1 MVFDADTSKAK
12 QSINEL
18 TQALNKLGYGAI
30 PNSNNRLIDAKEFE
44 KAAA

>member
-18 TQALNKLGYGAI
+18 TQALNKLAYGSL
-30 PNSNNRLIDAKEFE
+30 PHNE
-44 KAAA
+44 KLLVDPS